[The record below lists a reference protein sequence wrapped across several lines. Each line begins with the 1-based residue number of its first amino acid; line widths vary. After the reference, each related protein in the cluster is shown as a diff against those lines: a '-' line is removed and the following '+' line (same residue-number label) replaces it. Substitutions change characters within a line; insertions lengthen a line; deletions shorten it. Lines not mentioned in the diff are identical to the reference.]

1 MEHEDDIL
9 QRAVEQYRN
18 EAIPPHPPQAVV
30 DATVAKLTEAAART
44 PDATRQRNPHIVR
57 LTTRFAAAAAVLI
70 FAGYAVGRL
79 SAPRTLDIEQL
90 RQAVEAS
97 LATSI
102 EPAVRRK
109 LIEDLGRQWQATLE
123 ATYVALREDLTA
135 QYRQDLAQVAVQTLA
150 ASNAYTNRVLEDL
163 IESINVAEMQK
174 RQWFAAGLEEI
185 HSARRQDNTQFAG
198 ALVSFASA
206 LGGEFERTKQNMVN
220 LLAGTRAVS
229 PVPDQPDSTNKN

>member
-18 EAIPPHPPQAVV
+18 EPIPPHPPQAVV
-30 DATVAKLTEAAART
+30 DATVAKLAEAGGRAADSRG
-44 PDATRQRNPHIVR
+44 PRNTYVFK
-57 LTTRFAAAAAVLI
+57 LTTKFAAAAAVLV
-70 FAGYAVGRL
+70 FASYAVGRL
-79 SAPRTLDIEQL
+79 SAPRTPDIEQL

-109 LIEDLGRQWQATLE
+109 VIEDLSRQWQATLE
-123 ATYVALREDLTA
+123 TTYVALREDLTQ
-135 QYRQDLAQVAVQTLA
+135 QYRHDLAQVAVQTLA
-150 ASNAYTNRVLEDL
+150 ASNANTNRLLEHL
-163 IESINVAEMQK
+163 IQSINVAEMQK

-185 HSARRQDNTQFAG
+185 DAARRQDNTQFAD

-206 LGGEFERTKQNMVN
+206 LGGEFERTKQDMVN
-220 LLAGTRAVS
+220 LLAGTRAGS
-229 PVPDQPDSTNKN
+229 PAPDQPDSATKN

>member
-1 MEHEDDIL
+1 MEHDDDIL
-9 QRAVEQYRN
+9 QRAIEQCRN

-30 DATVAKLTEAAART
+30 DATVATLAEAAARKADS
-44 PDATRQRNPHIVR
+44 PRQRNTHVLR

-102 EPAVRRK
+102 EPTVRQRV
-109 LIEDLGRQWQATLE
+109 IEDLGRQWQATLE
-123 ATYVALREDLTA
+123 TTYVALREDLTV
-135 QYRQDLAQVAVQTLA
+135 QYRHELAQVAVQTLA
-150 ASNAYTNRVLEDL
+150 ASNANTNRLLENL
-163 IESINVAEMQK
+163 IESINVADMEK
-174 RQWFAAGLEEI
+174 RQWFAASLEQI
-185 HSARRQDNTQFAG
+185 DTARRQDNTQFAG

-206 LGGEFERTKQNMVN
+206 VGGEFERTKQDMVN
-220 LLAGTRAVS
+220 LLADTRGGAGA
-229 PVPDQPDSTNKN
+229 PDQPDSATKD